1 MPDPAAPTL
10 ATWIVVPL
18 IGGVIGYVTNW
29 LAVKMIFRPIR
40 PVRVLGIRVQGLLG
54 KRQADLARSIG
65 RVVGGHLV
73 QHEDIVRAMR
83 GLDLE
88 RMLHEVVEPAMAAKI
103 DQLRALPLIGGF
115 LTAERVAS
123 LRQSLLAGILEHR
136 PVIEQ
141 RLEAAIESGLD
152 VAALVTTKV
161 AAFPVEKLEALVLEV
176 SRRELRAIEILGGV
190 LGVLIGVG
198 QVLVIRFL

>member
-40 PVRVLGIRVQGLLG
+40 PVRVLGIRVLGLLG

-190 LGVLIGVG
+190 LGVLICVG